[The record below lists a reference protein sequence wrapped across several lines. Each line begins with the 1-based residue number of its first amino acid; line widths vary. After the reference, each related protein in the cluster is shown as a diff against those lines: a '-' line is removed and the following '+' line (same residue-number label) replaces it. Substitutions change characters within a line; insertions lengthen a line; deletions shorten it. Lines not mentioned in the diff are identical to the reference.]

1 MRRLIPF
8 QHLLLSSTL
17 VLIAVVAL
25 LASGCDVLEVDNP
38 NNLREEDLSEPVSAG
53 PMANGAEAAIT
64 RALGMA
70 ITPTSTTSDEL
81 TFIGSREAWNQLD
94 LGVIGDASN
103 EFSDYAFPF
112 MGEARWLCDEYID
125 RMEAFRE
132 EGTLRSDRDLA
143 RVYLYGAITYSQIA
157 DLYDNFVIS
166 SDGLEGGEPVGEENM
181 GQLYDTA
188 IQYIDRGLELADPSD
203 DADLVVAL
211 TALRARTHYS
221 KGLWG
226 KLNPSVDTA
235 DPLVNSQAAVDDALA
250 ALDLMDSESYV
261 YELELSGSVPDLV
274 DGTASMAWQVNE
286 RNELGFG
293 ETYIEADES
302 GELVSVTFEDPVSAE
317 VDPVIEQKINNFVAA
332 QQYANLPIVSA
343 AELRLIL
350 AEAALAGNAGVDF
363 ATQINT
369 VRSANSK
376 ADWTAASG
384 VSQQDILIHERR
396 VNLFLEGRRLA
407 DHYRFGDASSEW
419 NPAAKSAD
427 GTFLPIAITEVRA
440 NPNVN

>member
-1 MRRLIPF
+1 M
-8 QHLLLSSTL
+8 
-17 VLIAVVAL
+17 
-25 LASGCDVLEVDNP
+25 
-38 NNLREEDLSEPVSAG
+38 
-53 PMANGAEAAIT
+53 
-64 RALGMA
+64 
-70 ITPTSTTSDEL
+70 
-81 TFIGSREAWNQLD
+81 
-94 LGVIGDASN
+94 
-103 EFSDYAFPF
+103 
-112 MGEARWLCDEYID
+112 
-125 RMEAFRE
+125 
-132 EGTLRSDRDLA
+132 
-143 RVYLYGAITYSQIA
+143 
-157 DLYDNFVIS
+157 
-166 SDGLEGGEPVGEENM
+166 
-181 GQLYDTA
+181 
-188 IQYIDRGLELADPSD
+188 
-203 DADLVVAL
+203 
-211 TALRARTHYS
+211 
-221 KGLWG
+221 
-226 KLNPSVDTA
+226 DTA